1 MISEIE
7 TALVD
12 FVGGC
17 LPAEVDVAPGPGE
30 WDESY
35 TRNLLTSLPAVR
47 VVFDTAAQITSESFI
62 LLESSWVIFIAVG
75 WKGGDEASRRVGSNG
90 AYRFLDVLVPALH
103 KVHLADATGKKITLV
118 EVERVENMWTPTLSA
133 SGMALYAIG
142 ISAQI
147 EFELDPAASK
157 SRLDDFLKAGVGFR
171 LPDDPDADLPEGGF
185 DLPQ

>member
-103 KVHLADATGKKITLV
+103 KVHLADATGKKSRWSRWRGWRTCGRPLC
-118 EVERVENMWTPTLSA
+118 RPLAWPSMPL
-133 SGMALYAIG
+133 
-142 ISAQI
+142 
-147 EFELDPAASK
+147 EFL
-157 SRLDDFLKAGVGFR
+157 LK
-171 LPDDPDADLPEGGF
+171 LNSN
-185 DLPQ
+185 